1 MHSSGI
7 KNQVIHLGNVFKNVP
22 FSAITENFFFFF
34 ELGSSLLLNTF
45 A

>member
-7 KNQVIHLGNVFKNVP
+7 KIQVIHLGNVFKNVP
-22 FSAITENFFFFF
+22 FSAITENFFFF